1 MARERGAPRLTRDDV
16 ERTVDALALRA
27 PRIAT
32 RFGWLSGA
40 LLLAVLIIVSTHIA
54 EEREL
59 ARLLAGAEPFWLLGA
74 ALLQLLTYACA
85 SAVWQRALAYSGGAL
100 RLRDLLSLGLAK
112 LFTDQALPSVGM
124 SGTLLVVRGLQRRG
138 VSRTAA
144 VAAMLTGLVAFY
156 LGYLIAILAA
166 AGVLARHGEMHPLI
180 VVPIALV
187 GALAAGTP
195 LAIFVLRR
203 RAQNHAPRF
212 FERWP
217 GARDVVAALR
227 EMPAGTL
234 FAPRLVMETT
244 LLQLAIFVLDA
255 GTLHLCLRAVGSP
268 APAPIAF
275 ASFIVASVVSS
286 LSWMPGGLGAFE
298 GSSVALLHLQGVPI
312 EGALAATLLLR
323 GMTFWLP
330 MIPGFGVAR
339 REAAGAREEAR

>member
-1 MARERGAPRLTRDDV
+1 MKPRTENEWDRPGDALGLHPPRL
-16 ERTVDALALRA
+16 
-27 PRIAT
+27 AT
-32 RFGWLSGA
+32 RFGWLSGV
-40 LLLAVLIIVSTHIA
+40 LLLAVLVIVSTHVA

-59 ARLLAGAEPFWLLGA
+59 ARLLAGAEPLWLIA
-74 ALLQLLTYACA
+74 AAGLQLLTYACA
-85 SAVWQRALAYSGGAL
+85 SAVWQRALAFSGGGP

-144 VAAMLTGLVAFY
+144 VGAMLTGLVAFY

-166 AGVLARHGEMHPLI
+166 AVVLARHGEMHPLI

-203 RAQNHAPRF
+203 RALNRPPRF

-217 GARDVVAALR
+217 GVRDVVDALH
-227 EMPAGTL
+227 EMPPGSL
-234 FAPRLVMETT
+234 FAPRLVAETT
-244 LLQLAIFVLDA
+244 LLQLAIFALDA
-255 GTLHLCLRAVGSP
+255 GTLWLCLRAVGSP

-275 ASFIVASVVSS
+275 ASFVVASVVSS

-298 GSSVALLHLQGVPI
+298 GSSVALLHLQGVPV

-330 MIPGFGVAR
+330 MLPGFGVAR
-339 REAAGAREEAR
+339 REAAGPGREEAR

>member
-1 MARERGAPRLTRDDV
+1 MKLRTANEV
-16 ERTVDALALRA
+16 ERPVDALALRV
-27 PRIAT
+27 PRAAK
-32 RFGWLSGA
+32 RFGWLSGV
-40 LLLAVLIIVSTHIA
+40 LLLAVLVIVSTHVA

-59 ARLLAGAEPFWLLGA
+59 ARLLAGAEPVWLLGA

-85 SAVWQRALAYSGGAL
+85 SGVWQRALAYSGGGP

-187 GALAAGTP
+187 GVLAAGTP
-195 LAIFVLRR
+195 LAIFLLRH
-203 RAQNHAPRF
+203 RALNHAPRF

-234 FAPRLVMETT
+234 FAPRLVAETT
-244 LLQLAIFVLDA
+244 LLQLAIFLLDA
-255 GTLHLCLRAVGSP
+255 GTLDLCLRAVGGP
-268 APAPIAF
+268 ARTPIVF
-275 ASFIVASVVSS
+275 ASFVVASVVSS
-286 LSWMPGGLGAFE
+286 LSWIPGGLGAFE
-298 GSSVALLHLQGVPI
+298 GGCVALLHLQGVPV

-339 REAAGAREEAR
+339 REAAGVPREGTT

>member
-1 MARERGAPRLTRDDV
+1 MKPRIEHEWNRPG
-16 ERTVDALALRA
+16 DALGLHPPRA
-27 PRIAT
+27 AT
-32 RFGWLSGA
+32 RFGWLSGV
-40 LLLAVLIIVSTHIA
+40 LLLAVLVIVSTHVA

-59 ARLLAGAEPFWLLGA
+59 ARLLGDAEPLWLIAA
-74 ALLQLLTYACA
+74 ALLQLLTYVCA
-85 SAVWQRALAYSGGAL
+85 SAVWQRALAYSGGGP

-124 SGTLLVVRGLQRRG
+124 SGTLVVVRGLQRRG
-138 VSRTAA
+138 VSRAAA
-144 VAAMLTGLVAFY
+144 VGAMLTGLVAFY

-166 AGVLARHGEMHPLI
+166 AVVLARHGEMHPLI

-195 LAIFVLRR
+195 LAILVLRR
-203 RAQNHAPRF
+203 RALNRPPHWV
-212 FERWP
+212 ERWP
-217 GARDVVAALR
+217 GVRDVVAALH

-255 GTLHLCLRAVGSP
+255 GTLDLCLRAVGSP
-268 APAPIAF
+268 APAPIVF
-275 ASFIVASVVSS
+275 ASFVVASVVSS

-298 GSSVALLHLQGVPI
+298 GSSVALLHLQGVPVA
-312 EGALAATLLLR
+312 GALAATLLLR

-339 REAAGAREEAR
+339 REAAGAPREGAT